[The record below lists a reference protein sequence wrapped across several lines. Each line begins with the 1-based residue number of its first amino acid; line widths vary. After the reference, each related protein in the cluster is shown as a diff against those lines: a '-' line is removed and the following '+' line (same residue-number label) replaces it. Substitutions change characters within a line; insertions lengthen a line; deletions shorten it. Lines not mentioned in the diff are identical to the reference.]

1 MSTCPRCKGHLTGTH
16 RCPRRPAVVITE
28 ITLAAI
34 AGGLSGLVLVA
45 ALDPG
50 SQVTS
55 LDSIAILGGACL
67 GIGVDRFLRR

>member
-1 MSTCPRCKGHLTGTH
+1 M
-16 RCPRRPAVVITE
+16 TE

-45 ALDPG
+45 ALDPS

-55 LDSIAILGGACL
+55 LDSIAILGGACI